1 MLPVRLDLLVLTAR
15 LDLLVLLVLTARLDL
30 LARPA

>member
-1 MLPVRLDLLVLTAR
+1 MLPVRLDLLARLAR